1 MTKRALRWWDN
12 HHLPF
17 FFGWVWVLILSFT
30 GGALGGLALAIWTLK
45 TRGLW

>member
-17 FFGWVWVLILSFT
+17 FFGWVWVLIIAFAT
-30 GGALGGLALAIWTLK
+30 GVLGGIGACFYTLSI
-45 TRGLW
+45 RGLW